1 MARPPSNR
9 LPLAVALA
17 TPLLLLSG
25 GAGLLRAGPDYP
37 VIPVPFTDVRADDE
51 FWAKRIETNRT
62 VSIPYAFE
70 KCEETGRIANFDLA
84 AGKIEG
90 THRGDFPFDD
100 TDPYKVLE
108 GASYALAV
116 QKDPKLEAYLDDLIA
131 RIAAAQEEDGYLYT
145 ARTNG
150 SKRLESWFGS
160 RRWANLGHSHELY
173 NPGHLFEAAVAHY
186 RATGKRSLLDVATK
200 NADLLV
206 RTFGPGKL
214 ELPPGHQIVEMG
226 LAKLYRA
233 TGERA
238 YLDLAKFFLDIRGR
252 ETGLGGGGGRKLYGP
267 YSQDHEPV
275 TEQAEAVGHAVRAAY
290 MYAGMADV
298 AALTGDAAYAK
309 AAVRIWENV
318 VSKKL
323 YVTGG
328 IGATGSGEAFGRN
341 YELPNRSAYCET
353 CAQIGN
359 VYWNHR
365 LFLLTGEGKYADVLE
380 RTLYNAGVS
389 GVSLDGK
396 LFFYPNPLESWG
408 EHERS
413 PWFGCACCPGN
424 VTRFIA
430 SVPGYVYAHAG
441 DRLWVNLYVAGRG
454 IVDLDGGKVEVLQ
467 ETRYPW
473 DGAVTL
479 TLRPEKPRELTVLLR
494 IPGWA
499 REEPVPSDLY
509 RFLGKGE
516 GKVALR
522 IDGEEVPV
530 AIEKGYAKL
539 RRSWK
544 AGDTIRLEL
553 PMPVRRVVAHELVE
567 DARGKVAIERGPI
580 VFCAEH
586 PDNRD
591 GRVLNLLLPD
601 ESELATE
608 FRADL
613 LGGVET
619 VRGKAVGLRHADD
632 GEGLARS
639 DEAVTMIPYYAW
651 AHRGRGEMA
660 VWIAREESAARP
672 LAAPTIASRS
682 RATASGGR
690 GIEAVN
696 DQAEPKSSGDHSVPF
711 FHWWPRKGTTEWIQY
726 DFEKP
731 EEVATVEVYWFD
743 DTGVGECRVPK
754 AWRIL
759 WRKDGEWVP
768 AYTTDA
774 PGVAKDTFNKV
785 TFEGVKTD
793 ALRLEIELRDGV
805 STGIHEWKVR

>member
-1 MARPPSNR
+1 MTRS
-9 LPLAVALA
+9 LPLPSSNAFVLAASTLLASVAA
-17 TPLLLLSG
+17 SPLL
-25 GAGLLRAGPDYP
+25 AGTDYP
-37 VIPVPFTDVRADDE
+37 VVPVPFTDVRAEDE

-62 VSIPYAFE
+62 VSIPYAFG
-70 KCEETGRIANFDLA
+70 KCEETGRIANFELA
-84 AGKIEG
+84 AKRLRGEQTG
-90 THRGDFPFDD
+90 EHRGDYPFDD

-116 QKDPKLEAYLDDLIA
+116 EKDPKLDAYVDDLIA
-131 RIAAAQEEDGYLYT
+131 KIAAAQEEDGYLYT
-145 ARTNG
+145 VRTNG
-150 SKRLESWFGS
+150 AKRLEGWFGPE
-160 RRWANLGHSHELY
+160 RWSNLDRSHELY
-173 NPGHLFEAAVAHY
+173 NAGHLYEAAVAHY
-186 RATGKRSLLDVATK
+186 RATGKRSLLEVATK
-200 NADLLV
+200 SAELLV

-214 ELPPGHQIVEMG
+214 ELPPGHQIIEMG

-233 TGERA
+233 TGERK
-238 YLDLAKFFLDIRGR
+238 YLDLAKFFLDVRGR
-252 ETGLGGGGGRKLYGP
+252 ETGGRKLYGP
-267 YSQDHEPV
+267 YSQDHAPV
-275 TEQAEAVGHAVRAAY
+275 PEQAEAVGHAVRAAY
-290 MYAGMADV
+290 MYAGMADI
-298 AALTGDAAYAK
+298 AALTGDAAYAT

-323 YVTGG
+323 YITGG
-328 IGATGSGEAFGRN
+328 IGATGSGEAFGGN

-365 LFLLTGEGKYADVLE
+365 LFLLTGEGRFVDVLE
-380 RTLYNAGVS
+380 RTLYNAGIS
-389 GVSLDGK
+389 GVSLEGK

-430 SVPGYVYAHAG
+430 SVPGYIYASVG
-441 DRLWVNLYVAGRG
+441 DALYVNLYVAGKG
-454 IVDLDGGKVEVLQ
+454 VVSLDGGKVEIRQ

-473 DGAVTL
+473 DGAVAL
-479 TLRPEKPRELTVLLR
+479 TLRPEKPRELSVLLR

-516 GKVALR
+516 GTVTLR
-522 IDGEEVPV
+522 CNGEEVPV
-530 AIEKGYAKL
+530 AVERGFAKV
-539 RRSWK
+539 RRVWK
-544 AGDTIRLEL
+544 AGDTVRLDL
-553 PMPVRRVVAHELVE
+553 PMPIRRVVAHEKV
-567 DARGKVAIERGPI
+567 DDDRGKVAVERGPI

-586 PDNRD
+586 PDNRE
-591 GRVLNLLLPD
+591 GRVLSLLLPD
-601 ESELATE
+601 ASELSTE

-613 LGGVET
+613 LGGVQT
-619 VRGKAVGLRHADD
+619 VRGKAVGLRHLSD
-632 GEGLARS
+632 GKGLARS
-639 DEAVTMIPYYAW
+639 DETVTLVPYYAW

-660 VWIAREESAARP
+660 VWLAREESAARP

-682 RATASGGR
+682 RASASGGR

-696 DQAEPKSSGDHSVPF
+696 DQAEPRSSGDHSVPF

-731 EEVATVEVYWFD
+731 EEVATAEVYWFD
-743 DTGVGECRVPK
+743 DTGAGECRVPK
-754 AWRIL
+754 AWKVL
-759 WRKDGEWVP
+759 YRKDGQWAPV
-768 AYTTDA
+768 YTTD
-774 PGVAKDTFNKV
+774 PYGVAKDAFNVV
-785 TFEGVKTD
+785 TFEAVKTD
-793 ALRLEIELRDGV
+793 ALRLEIELLDGV